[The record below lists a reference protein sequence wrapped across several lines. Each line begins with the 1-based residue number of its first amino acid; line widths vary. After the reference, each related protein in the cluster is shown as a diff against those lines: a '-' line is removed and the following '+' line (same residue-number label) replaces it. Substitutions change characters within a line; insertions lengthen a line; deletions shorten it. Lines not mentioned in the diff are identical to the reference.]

1 MNVFCYVARMP
12 DLLVQL
18 DAGATVRGVVVDDG
32 TSNGLDVYGIYDFI
46 HVVCKKSG
54 KYASRLWNVRLKK
67 SFEDER
73 LVWHV
78 PLRINSVK
86 THKGPALTRVSLHS
100 LLLMLGK
107 RVKLDNN
114 ALTRFMSGD
123 NSMVIKFDLD
133 QHTAR
138 VGE

>member
-1 MNVFCYVARMP
+1 MNTFCYVVRMP

-32 TSNGLDVYGIYDFI
+32 TSDGLDVYAIYDFI

-54 KYASRLWNVRLKK
+54 NYASRLWNVRLRK
-67 SFEDER
+67 SFHDER

-86 THKGPALTRVSLHS
+86 THKGPALTRADLRF
-100 LLLMLGK
+100 LLMMLGK
-107 RVKLDNN
+107 RVKLNN
-114 ALTRFMSGD
+114 SALTHFMSGD
-123 NSMVIKFDLD
+123 NSMVTKFDLD
-133 QHTAR
+133 KSKR
-138 VGE
+138 DK